1 MTIATLILTCTIF
14 VGLGWTGD
22 TYAPIAL
29 CVGALV
35 CIAAANAGA
44 TSQDLKT
51 GYIVGATPRLQQI
64 GLMIG
69 VFVSVFAIGG
79 TLFLLHNSGYGP
91 IGSDKLPAPQPTLI
105 ATIVKGILGGNL
117 QWGFVLIGAAL
128 AVMIQVMGISALA
141 WAVGAYL
148 PLSTTMPI
156 FVGGMMRLIAEKMT
170 GEKEESEISSGMLY
184 STGLVAGGSI
194 GGVLIA
200 ALSAYTWTN
209 ADGSEGNPLASMGSF
224 GNSIGF
230 LHEGAMADIIAV
242 LCFAAL
248 GWLLV
253 RAARRKIAA

>member
-1 MTIATLILTCTIF
+1 
-14 VGLGWTGD
+14 
-22 TYAPIAL
+22 
-29 CVGALV
+29 
-35 CIAAANAGA
+35 
-44 TSQDLKT
+44 
-51 GYIVGATPRLQQI
+51 
-64 GLMIG
+64 MIG
-69 VFVSVFAIGG
+69 VFASVFAIGG

-91 IGSDKLPAPQPTLI
+91 IGSEKLPAPQPTLI
-105 ATIVKGILGGNL
+105 ATLVKGILGGNL

-128 AVMIQVMGISALA
+128 AVMVQVMGISALA

-156 FVGGMMRLIAEKMT
+156 FVGGMMRLVAEKMT

-200 ALSAYTWTN
+200 GLSAYKFVG
-209 ADGSEGNPLASMGSF
+209 ADGKETDPLATIQSLGH
-224 GNSIGF
+224 SIGF
-230 LHEGAMADIIAV
+230 LHVGAQADVIAV

-253 RAARRKIAA
+253 RAARRKIEA